1 TLNGEQTDIPLEVH
15 LMQSVGGCEGPGAP
29 VLLLDWFH
37 LGQELVLVQ
46 ERPVP
51 FVDLFTYMQ
60 SKEDPL
66 QEQEA
71 KMILRQVI
79 QGILGLHSSGVLH
92 RDIKAEN
99 ILVETGSDTPR
110 IRIIDLG
117 CGCLLHGGGFEHQQV
132 ALSVA
137 QQQET
142 LDGLESRITSKD
154 L

>member
-1 TLNGEQTDIPLEVH
+1 MFQTLNGEQTDIPLEVH

-51 FVDLFTYMQ
+51 FVDLLTYMQ

-71 KMILRQVI
+71 KVCGGQ
-79 QGILGLHSSGVLH
+79 LGWVCSSAFMVHPNSCVFRCSLYYS
-92 RDIKAEN
+92 
-99 ILVETGSDTPR
+99 LF
-110 IRIIDLG
+110 IR
-117 CGCLLHGGGFEHQQV
+117 
-132 ALSVA
+132 
-137 QQQET
+137 
-142 LDGLESRITSKD
+142 
-154 L
+154 